1 MYAALDDTETF
12 LMTETYMTIR
22 EMCDAFDVT
31 PRTLRFYEAK
41 ELLAPERRGTK
52 RLFTRRDRARLK
64 LILKGK
70 RFGFSLEDIRQLLDL
85 YDPGQQ
91 NRLQMQRAY
100 ELGQERLA
108 DLEARRA
115 ELEDI
120 ITDLKANLDW
130 GAKLLADPQK
140 TAAE

>member
-1 MYAALDDTETF
+1 M
-12 LMTETYMTIR
+12 
-22 EMCDAFDVT
+22 
-31 PRTLRFYEAK
+31 K
-41 ELLAPERRGTK
+41 
-52 RLFTRRDRARLK
+52 
-64 LILKGK
+64 
-70 RFGFSLEDIRQLLDL
+70 
-85 YDPGQQ
+85 
-91 NRLQMQRAY
+91 RAY